1 MKDSPMMIKREI
13 DFMKKKGAPKAMIKH
28 EIAEAKAM
36 KPKKMACG
44 GEVKRGYGKARGA

>member
-1 MKDSPMMIKREI
+1 MKDSPKMIKREI

-36 KPKKMACG
+36 KKPAKKGVNPFAR
-44 GEVKRGYGKARGA
+44 KGK